1 MESGRAT
8 NHAVKEYWT
17 KGRKQWKRE
26 IGYHQ
31 RSHIE
36 AKMFAFK
43 RLEQGVS
50 SRCFTRQVV
59 DLQLRVDI
67 LNKFTQLGT
76 AQIVAVA

>member
-1 MESGRAT
+1 
-8 NHAVKEYWT
+8 
-17 KGRKQWKRE
+17 
-26 IGYHQ
+26 
-31 RSHIE
+31 
-36 AKMFAFK
+36 MFAFK